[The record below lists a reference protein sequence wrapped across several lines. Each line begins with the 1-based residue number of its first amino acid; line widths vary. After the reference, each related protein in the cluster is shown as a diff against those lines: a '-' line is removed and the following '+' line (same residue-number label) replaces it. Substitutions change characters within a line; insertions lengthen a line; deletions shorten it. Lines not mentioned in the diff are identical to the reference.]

1 MKNDDLFR
9 LYQLIGVY
17 IHMIQHGFSV
27 SDDEIRDEIEKIMKG
42 GRTPARADAPAGVPT
57 NADCKTS

>member
-1 MKNDDLFR
+1 MKHDDLAR
-9 LYQLIGVY
+9 LYSIIGMY
-17 IHMIQHGFSV
+17 ILMIQHGYSF
-27 SDDEIRDEIEKIMKG
+27 SDDEIREEIEKIMKG